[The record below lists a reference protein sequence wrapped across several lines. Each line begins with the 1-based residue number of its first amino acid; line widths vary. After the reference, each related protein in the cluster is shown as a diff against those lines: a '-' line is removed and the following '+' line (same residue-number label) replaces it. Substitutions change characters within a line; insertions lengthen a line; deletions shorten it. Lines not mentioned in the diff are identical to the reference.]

1 MPILKGA
8 SSDFTQFVK
17 SNAQAFPAGTQ
28 APKVVKTTVS
38 PVNASI
44 TSSVTKATAV
54 AAKVSPVT
62 AVVTS
67 PTITSKTKS
76 TR

>member
-8 SSDFTQFVK
+8 SSDFTRFVK
-17 SNAQAFPAGTQ
+17 SNAQAFPAGSTV
-28 APKVVKTTVS
+28 PKVVATTV
-38 PVNASI
+38 PPIKASI

-54 AAKVSPVT
+54 AAAVSPAT
-62 AVVTS
+62 SVVNQS
-67 PTITSKTKS
+67 DIKSKTKS